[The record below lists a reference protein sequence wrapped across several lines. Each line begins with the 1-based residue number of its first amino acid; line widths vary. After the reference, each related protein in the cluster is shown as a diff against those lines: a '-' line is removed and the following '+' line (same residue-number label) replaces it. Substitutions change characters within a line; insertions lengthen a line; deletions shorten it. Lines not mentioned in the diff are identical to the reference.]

1 VTHDISTAAER
12 LTTGDDRGP
21 PDDPRAAAVA
31 FITTEHFVLQ
41 GGRAATI
48 AESTGRA
55 NMFLTS
61 VSGALVA
68 LGLVATATR
77 VGTTFYAFGLALLV
91 TLTFVGLVTFDRVLQ
106 SGIEDHGYARRI
118 ALLRSYYFDN
128 APELTPYL
136 LSVSPEKRWGEEG
149 LWAVRAQELR
159 TVTGMVGVVTAV
171 LAGSATGLLVA
182 VASGHSLALSL
193 AIPIPVAVAILVCLL
208 RYVRRRWL
216 RAGSTP
222 LTAEASDHDATGG
235 RENLARW
242 TIGTA
247 AEASTRFIRG

>member
-1 VTHDISTAAER
+1 MTHDISTAAER
-12 LTTGDDRGP
+12 LTTGHDRGP
-21 PDDPRAAAVA
+21 PDDPRAAAVT
-31 FITTEHFVLQ
+31 FVTTEHFVLQ
-41 GGRAATI
+41 GARAATI

-61 VSGALVA
+61 VSGGLVA

-91 TLTFVGLVTFDRVLQ
+91 TLTFVGLVTFDLVLQ

-128 APELTPYL
+128 APEVTPHL
-136 LSVSPEKRWGEEG
+136 LSVSPEKRLQIEG
-149 LWAVRAQELR
+149 LWAVRGQEQR

-171 LAGSATGLLVA
+171 LAGSTTGLLVA

-193 AIPIPVAVAILVCLL
+193 AIAIPVALAILVCLL
-208 RYVRRRWL
+208 RYVRQRWL

-222 LTAEASDHDATGG
+222 LTESASRPGCGVPRRSASP
-235 RENLARW
+235 ARR
-242 TIGTA
+242 TPPLV
-247 AEASTRFIRG
+247 

>member
-1 VTHDISTAAER
+1 VTHDVSTATER
-12 LTTGDDRGP
+12 LTTGHDRGP
-21 PDDPRAAAVA
+21 PDDPRAAAVT
-31 FITTEHFVLQ
+31 FVTTEHFVLQ
-41 GGRAATI
+41 GARAATI

-61 VSGALVA
+61 VSGGLVA

-128 APELTPYL
+128 APEVTPYL
-136 LSVSPEKRWGEEG
+136 LSVSPEKRLQIEG
-149 LWAVRAQELR
+149 LWAVRGQEQR

-171 LAGSATGLLVA
+171 LAGSTTGLLVA

-193 AIPIPVAVAILVCLL
+193 AIAIPVALAILVCLL
-208 RYVRRRWL
+208 RYVRQRWL

-222 LTAEASDHDATGG
+222 LTESASRPGCGVPRRSASP
-235 RENLARW
+235 ARR
-242 TIGTA
+242 TPPLV
-247 AEASTRFIRG
+247 